1 MPRSGGPSH
10 HHGFKAKTWAA
21 MSSAARLVK
30 ISGFQET
37 IRGMLVMKLGKRDN
51 VGSNFLVDNDLRFL
65 DGTRCQVISS

>member
-30 ISGFQET
+30 NQWLPGNHC
-37 IRGMLVMKLGKRDN
+37 GMLAMKLGKRDN
-51 VGSNFLVDNDLRFL
+51 VGSNFLDDNDLRFL